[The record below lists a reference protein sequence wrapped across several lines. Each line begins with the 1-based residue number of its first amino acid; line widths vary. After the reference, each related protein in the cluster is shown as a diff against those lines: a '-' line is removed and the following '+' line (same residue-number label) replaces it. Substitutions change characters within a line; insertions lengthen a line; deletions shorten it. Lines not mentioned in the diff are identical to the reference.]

1 MGSEAQEKSDG
12 FRQVTHCLCRSG
24 WRVGP
29 RGEHFKWVFN
39 EILHGIGGYDFW
51 TNSITWFTHLHIIWF
66 LFPLCCR
73 TLGQSF
79 QEQRNLL
86 LNTAPKRRSW
96 RFFVHLGEM
105 KPGSLDGHRHQ
116 AGLELREYYAAA
128 CGHCQVR
135 WGMLRYVEGVLS
147 RKAAFYLAYLA
158 VSCYLYSLFCLAKQG
173 FYTSTYRLCIHSRS
187 PVYRHWTV
195 AIYFFP
201 TTCRGLEAI
210 IGQGRSFQHHSFCQ
224 TCCHPWPFVSVQ

>member
-1 MGSEAQEKSDG
+1 MLLAGCKFHDSSIWWVLRPKKKAMGFGKLLTAFADQAG
-12 FRQVTHCLCRSG
+12 G
-24 WRVGP
+24 WDFFGKRT
-29 RGEHFKWVFN
+29 KVFN
-39 EILHGIGGYDFW
+39 EILHRHWQYDFW
-51 TNSITWFTHLHIIWF
+51 TNSITWFTHLHIICF

-79 QEQRNLL
+79 QEQFNLL

-135 WGMLRYVEGVLS
+135 WGMLRGSWGENLP
-147 RKAAFYLAYLA
+147 FIWHIW
-158 VSCYLYSLFCLAKQG
+158 LYH
-173 FYTSTYRLCIHSRS
+173 TIH
-187 PVYRHWTV
+187 T
-195 AIYFFP
+195 A
-201 TTCRGLEAI
+201 C
-210 IGQGRSFQHHSFCQ
+210 
-224 TCCHPWPFVSVQ
+224 SV